1 MTTNI
6 VEINLQRTYFCI
18 MSKTGKKKYYVVW
31 RGIKPGIYN
40 SWDECKKQVEGF
52 EGAQYKSFTDEDE
65 AKRSFDGSYWEI
77 TQLKGKK
84 NLQELTTKE
93 KPILNSISVDAACS
107 GNPGTLEFR
116 GVFTDTETELF
127 KRGPYE
133 MGTVNIGEFLAIILA
148 LAWLKKHK
156 LNYPIYSDSKTAIAW
171 IRNKRVNTRLERT
184 AKNVE
189 IFQALDNGVAW
200 LKKNPVTVKIL
211 KWETKIW
218 GEIPA
223 DYGRK

>member
-1 MTTNI
+1 
-6 VEINLQRTYFCI
+6 
-18 MSKTGKKKYYVVW
+18 MSKKSKKKYYVVW
-31 RGIKPGIYN
+31 RGLSPGIYN
-40 SWDECKKQVEGF
+40 SWEECKKQVMGYD
-52 EGAQYKSFTDEDE
+52 GAQYKSFTDEDE
-65 AKRSFDGSYWEI
+65 AKRSFDKSYWEI

-93 KPILNSISVDAACS
+93 KPILNSISVDAACA

-127 KRGPYE
+127 RRGPYE

-148 LAWLKKHK
+148 LAWLKKNK
-156 LNYPIYSDSKTAIAW
+156 LSYPIYSDSLTAMSW
-171 IRNKRVNTRLERT
+171 VRNKRVNTKLERT
-184 AKNVE
+184 STNTE

-200 LKKNPVTVKIL
+200 LKANPVEVKIL
-211 KWETKIW
+211 KWETKEW

-223 DYGRK
+223 DFGRK

>member
-1 MTTNI
+1 
-6 VEINLQRTYFCI
+6 
-18 MSKTGKKKYYVVW
+18 MSKKAKQKFYVVW
-31 RGIKPGIYN
+31 RGIRPGIYN
-40 SWDECKKQVEGF
+40 SWDECKKQIQGF
-52 EGAQYKSFTDEDE
+52 NGAQYKSFTDKEE
-65 AKRSFDGSYWEI
+65 AQRALQKSYWEI

-84 NLQELTTKE
+84 NLHELTTNE
-93 KPILNSISVDAACS
+93 KPILNSISVDAACA

-127 KRGPYE
+127 RRGPYQ

-156 LNYPIYSDSKTAIAW
+156 LQYPIYSDSLTAIAW
-171 IRNKRVNTRLERT
+171 VRNKRVNTKLART
-184 AKNVE
+184 NQNTE
-189 IFQALDNGVAW
+189 IFKALDNGIAW
-200 LKKNPVTVKIL
+200 LKANTVNVQIL
-211 KWETKIW
+211 KWPTKLW

>member
-1 MTTNI
+1 M
-6 VEINLQRTYFCI
+6 
-18 MSKTGKKKYYVVW
+18 W
-31 RGIKPGIYN
+31 RGLTTGIFN
-40 SWDECKKQVEGF
+40 TWEECKNQVTGY
-52 EGAQYKSFTDEDE
+52 EGAQYKSFSDKEE
-65 AKRSFDGSYWEI
+65 AERAFAKSYWEI
-77 TQLKGKK
+77 AQLKGKK
-84 NLQELTTKE
+84 NLQELNTKD

-156 LNYPIYSDSKTAIAW
+156 LEYPIYSDSKTAIAW
-171 IRNKRVNTRLERT
+171 IRKKNANTKLERSE
-184 AKNVE
+184 KNKE
-189 IFQALDNGVAW
+189 LFKALDDAVVW
-200 LKKNPVTVKIL
+200 LMKNPVKTKIL

>member
-1 MTTNI
+1 M
-6 VEINLQRTYFCI
+6 
-18 MSKTGKKKYYVVW
+18 VW
-31 RGIKPGIYN
+31 RGQKPGIYP
-40 SWDECKKQVEGF
+40 SWEQCKEQVQGF
-52 EGAQYKSFTDEDE
+52 EGAQYKSFTDRDE
-65 AKRSFDGSYWEI
+65 AERAYSKSYWEI
-77 TQLKGKK
+77 ANLKGKK

-127 KRGPYE
+127 RRGPYE
-133 MGTVNIGEFLAIILA
+133 KGTVNIGEFLAIILA

-156 LNYPIYSDSKTAIAW
+156 LTYPIYSDSKTAMAW
-171 IRNKRVNTRLERT
+171 VRNKRVNTKLQRT
-184 AKNVE
+184 PENNE
-189 IFQALDNGVAW
+189 LFRALDNAVAW
-200 LKKNPVTVKIL
+200 LKMNPVKVKIL
-211 KWETKIW
+211 KWKTDIW

>member
-1 MTTNI
+1 
-6 VEINLQRTYFCI
+6 
-18 MSKTGKKKYYVVW
+18 MSKKAKQKYYVVW
-31 RGIKPGIYN
+31 RGVRPGIYQ
-40 SWDECKKQVEGF
+40 SWDECKQQVQGY
-52 EGAQYKSFTDEDE
+52 EGAQYKSFSDKEE
-65 AKRSFDGSYWEI
+65 AQRALQKSYWEI

-84 NLQELTTKE
+84 NLQELTTKD

-127 KRGPYE
+127 RRGPYQ

-156 LNYPIYSDSKTAIAW
+156 LSYPIYSDSMTAMAW
-171 IRNKRVNTRLERT
+171 VRNKRVNTKLERT
-184 AKNVE
+184 SKNTE
-189 IFQALDNGVAW
+189 IFKAVDNGVVW
-200 LKKNPVTVKIL
+200 LKANPVNAKIL
-211 KWETKIW
+211 KWPTKLW

>member
-77 TQLKGKK
+77 TQLNGKK